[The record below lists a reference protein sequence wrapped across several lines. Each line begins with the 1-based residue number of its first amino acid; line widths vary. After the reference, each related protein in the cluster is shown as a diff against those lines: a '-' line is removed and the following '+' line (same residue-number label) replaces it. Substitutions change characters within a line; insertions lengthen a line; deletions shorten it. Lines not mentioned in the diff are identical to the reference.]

1 MSARLTGSTVS
12 AREKAAFATTFAV
25 SGSRCTAARA
35 ETVHALEDRRAH
47 RQVPLSMGVVEGD
60 AARCCYHA
68 WSYRGNARIS
78 QIPYLSKSA
87 GRPPCVSEELRELSV
102 LACDPGRGPP
112 R

>member
-1 MSARLTGSTVS
+1 
-12 AREKAAFATTFAV
+12 
-25 SGSRCTAARA
+25 
-35 ETVHALEDRRAH
+35 
-47 RQVPLSMGVVEGD
+47 MGVVEGD
-60 AARCCYHA
+60 AVRCCYHA

-87 GRPPCVSEELRELSV
+87 GRPPCVSEELSV

>member
-1 MSARLTGSTVS
+1 MSARLRGSTVS
-12 AREKAAFATTFAV
+12 ARKKATFAATFAGERIALYRGA
-25 SGSRCTAARA
+25 SGDGPRP
-35 ETVHALEDRRAH
+35 RRLV
-47 RQVPLSMGVVEGD
+47 RPPPGD
-60 AARCCYHA
+60 AVRCCYRA
-68 WSYRGNARIS
+68 WSCRGNARIS